1 MKIVDRIK
9 MIYLLL
15 PTLSHIIV
23 ANLADMIYLNV
34 VFHEEMV
41 ENEEAED
48 DSHGDCYEAQLERVD
63 RALDSLLPQLLPV
76 VDVLPLLHS
85 LVHHQAGRHK

>member
-1 MKIVDRIK
+1 MKIVDQIK

-63 RALDSLLPQLLPV
+63 RALDSLLSQLLPV

>member
-15 PTLSHIIV
+15 LTLSHFIFF
-23 ANLADMIYLNV
+23 NLVDMIYLNV

-41 ENEEAED
+41 KNEEAED

-63 RALDSLLPQLLPV
+63 RALDSLLSQLLPV

>member
-1 MKIVDRIK
+1 MKIVDQIK
-9 MIYLLL
+9 MIYFLL

-23 ANLADMIYLNV
+23 AHLVDMIYLNV

-48 DSHGDCYEAQLERVD
+48 NSHGDCYEAQLERVD
-63 RALDSLLPQLLPV
+63 RALDSLLSQLLPV
-76 VDVLPLLHS
+76 VDVLPLFHS

>member
-1 MKIVDRIK
+1 

-15 PTLSHIIV
+15 PTLYHIIATNLV
-23 ANLADMIYLNV
+23 AMIYLNV

-48 DSHGDCYEAQLERVD
+48 DRHGDCYEAQLERVD

-76 VDVLPLLHS
+76 VDVLPLFHS

>member
-1 MKIVDRIK
+1 
-9 MIYLLL
+9 
-15 PTLSHIIV
+15 
-23 ANLADMIYLNV
+23 MIYLNV

-41 ENEEAED
+41 ENEEAKD

-76 VDVLPLLHS
+76 VDVLPLLYS
-85 LVHHQAGRHK
+85 LVHHQVARHK